1 MDAVTYP
8 QKPVEDFLA
17 DSMIPVR
24 IPFDDPLSQE
34 FNITWIPALV
44 SLGWN
49 GTEHQRTIGF
59 MEAEE
64 LIPSLLLGYAKV
76 YGNLKHFDT
85 AFAAIE
91 KILSEFPKSDA
102 APEALFCRG
111 VYGYKSTQN
120 PAPLKEAY
128 EQLNKQYAQ
137 STWTKRAHPYRLL

>member
-44 SLGWN
+44 SLDWN
-49 GTEHQRTIGF
+49 GTEHYRTVGF

-64 LIPSLLLGYAKV
+64 LVPSLLLGCAKV
-76 YGNLKHFDT
+76 YGDLKHFDT
-85 AFAAIE
+85 AFTAIG
-91 KILSEFPKSDA
+91 KILSEYPKSDA
-102 APEALFCRG
+102 APEALFARG
-111 VYGYKSTQN
+111 VYGYKSTQD

-128 EQLNKQYAQ
+128 EQLNKHYAQ
-137 STWTKRAHPYRLL
+137 NTWTKRAHPYRLL